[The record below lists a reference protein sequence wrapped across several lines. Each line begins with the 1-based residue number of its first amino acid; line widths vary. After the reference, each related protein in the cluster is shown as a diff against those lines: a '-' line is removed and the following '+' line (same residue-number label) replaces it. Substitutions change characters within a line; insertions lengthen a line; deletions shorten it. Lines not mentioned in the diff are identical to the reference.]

1 MVGILFFRRGDRKL
15 ANRFLSITIFAVN
28 MHLFY
33 LMVLDT
39 NLDNFFPFLL
49 WVPYSFLTAVG
60 PLILFYTK
68 ALTDQDF
75 SIAKISSKHFVPLA
89 VEIGLQVIMIGQ
101 GILSGELFYNTPLYF
116 SVTPL
121 IYFGAA
127 ASIFYYLRM
136 SIRIINNHQAWVL
149 SNFSNLKE
157 VTLTWLRKLIVYY
170 RLLLLVWVPFVAAF
184 LLFFRFQLQYL
195 LIVLALYLLILVL
208 TYLTFWIGIEGFG
221 RGNLTLIQA
230 TKRKPE
236 NKNFNRLTAPEIQDF
251 IERINQLMLVDKM
264 YLNENLS
271 LKELAQ
277 QLTADPN
284 LVSFVLNQHL
294 KSNFHDFINRH
305 RVEEVKHK
313 MQDPQYAHLSLLGI
327 AFESGFNSK
336 TTFNRVFKQTTGLTP
351 TQFQKRSLK
360 K

>member
-15 ANRFLSITIFAVN
+15 ANRFLSITVFAVD

-60 PLILFYTK
+60 PLILLYTK

-236 NKNFNRLTAPEIQDF
+236 NKNFNRLTTPEIQDF

-313 MQDPQYAHLSLLGI
+313 MQDRQYAHLFLLGI